1 MVVQIRSLLKCNSQ
15 TIIKKF
21 YSCAPVAP
29 VRQKRQSR
37 YTNQQLQH
45 SPSRRNTSSS
55 RREIDQLGSWNFIDQ
70 ESSIRRGTPIPIL
83 TKELVGKYSD
93 RGRRPYQEDR
103 YTISEPLPNL
113 LALAIWDGHGGPEA
127 AEWCAN
133 HFEKFF
139 LHRINK
145 QEKEGTESNLEEAL
159 KETLLDLDVGFCRHW
174 QSNLV
179 LRPSPGTTATVAL
192 IRGGYELV
200 VGHIGDCIAL
210 LSRDQKPKKL
220 TREHSPSDINERLR
234 VEEAGGEVTADGQDT
249 LRVQRRLNMTRSIG
263 DVELKEYGVIALPD
277 ISRRSVKHGKDNF
290 LAILSDGIVTA
301 LNLDEIVNIALSCD
315 SPQAAASRIVDQAI
329 YGGCEDN
336 ATALIMPFGRWKNQ
350 NNQIQESNFGR
361 NLTLSP
367 RFM

>member
-1 MVVQIRSLLKCNSQ
+1 MVVLIRSLLKCNSQQ

-29 VRQKRQSR
+29 VRCQKRQSR
-37 YTNQQLQH
+37 YTNQQQQQ
-45 SPSRRNTSSS
+45 NSSS
-55 RREIDQLGSWNFIDQ
+55 RRREIDQLGSWNFIDQ

-139 LHRINK
+139 LHRISK
-145 QEKEGTESNLEEAL
+145 QIEKEGTLEGNLEEAL

-174 QSNLV
+174 QSNPS
-179 LRPSPGTTATVAL
+179 RPSPGTTATVAL

-210 LSRDQKPKKL
+210 LSREQKPKKL
-220 TREHSPSDINERLR
+220 TREHWPSDIAERLR

-301 LNLDEIVNIALSCD
+301 LNLEEIVNIALACD